1 MINEYSQTFTNF
13 EEKLEEMKTQSY
25 IKNTRTISEAILE
38 EFLDN
43 HKDYQTKK
51 STAPNKFIP
60 IGYGYGYL
68 SNDSEDTKQKRT
80 AVNWNRID
88 NILGLDF
95 SRNPQQ
101 IEDAYGVDA
110 FFIPSSS
117 VLITGSSSSGKTTLL
132 RNITDYCL
140 TQISEWLVFVGS
152 YSNEFAMY
160 RNYGVPLATT
170 VEDMASVTK
179 HIKDVMLDRY
189 EELAKRSLIHW
200 DEMPEKT
207 QSIMLLID
215 NIEEFLPQKKLLNP
229 HSDLQYEFEDA
240 YAKQDILQNLE
251 QIVRLGS
258 GVNVFVIITSS
269 RPDNEIFTSQLRGNI
284 TTKIGLGYLDPALSQ
299 MVFSSK
305 DGTTIKSYPKG
316 ELMLQVNEFT
326 KNFATIFNLSNN
338 WLENY
343 CKVNNLKISYQQE
356 YAFGYHEDYYSVY
369 SYYNDNDFKMPPI
382 IYNTDKFD
390 ASQIEVIKAG
400 IAANLD
406 ISIYAKPEFNCHQ
419 MDEIFKGMKDGVN
432 VELYAKPEFNERQ
445 MEEIHTAL
453 LDNMNITDIWLFAKP
468 EFNGDQMAQIK
479 AGIKDNVKVHLY
491 ANPAIP
497 AGIMKQIRE
506 SL

>member
-1 MINEYSQTFTNF
+1 MGNVLGLNFTNSPQKM
-13 EEKLEEMKTQSY
+13 EDE
-25 IKNTRTISEAILE
+25 
-38 EFLDN
+38 
-43 HKDYQTKK
+43 
-51 STAPNKFIP
+51 
-60 IGYGYGYL
+60 YG
-68 SNDSEDTKQKRT
+68 
-80 AVNWNRID
+80 A
-88 NILGLDF
+88 
-95 SRNPQQ
+95 
-101 IEDAYGVDA
+101 DA
-110 FFIPSSS
+110 FLIPCSS
-117 VLITGSSSSGKTTLL
+117 VLIAGNVGSGKTKMLK
-132 RNITDYCL
+132 NIASYCL
-140 TQISEWLVFVGS
+140 TKPDKWAVFAGS
-152 YSNEFAMY
+152 YTQELSCY
-160 RNYGVPLATT
+160 RPYNTAIATT
-170 VEDMASVTK
+170 FEDMVNITRYIYK
-179 HIKDVMLDRY
+179 CLLERY
-189 EELAKRSLIHW
+189 EELARRSLSHW
-200 DEMPEKT
+200 DEMPQEE
-207 QSIMLLID
+207 QGASIILLID
-215 NIEEFLPQKKLLNP
+215 NIEEFLPSKKLLNP

-390 ASQIEVIKAG
+390 SSQIEVIKAG